1 MASIFIQIPSYRDL
15 ELPKTIADAVAK
27 ASGKHRLVFGVHNC
41 VAFPNEIPISS
52 VESDAVSIRCIE
64 SIAPNNIGLQLS
76 RYIANEAYSGED
88 YYLQIDAHMRFMKNW
103 DELAI
108 SDLEHYQN
116 MGIEKPLISGY
127 PPSYHYRGGSEVL
140 EDKRVFHTTRMSF
153 LRDVAAFEKTYIPSQ
168 DAVVAPKGCVY
179 GTSVAGGMIFTIG
192 DFAKIK
198 PNKKIAFWGEEILIA
213 ARAFTHGFTPVL
225 PIRHLLWH
233 LYFDTQPD
241 GFTRRESVWGD
252 YPELWPELDRLSKL
266 ELIDIFDNARIGDDA
281 LGTERTLEDYG
292 NFAGLDFKNKRVTQR
307 WVP

>member
-27 ASGKHRLVFGVHNC
+27 ASGKHKLVFGVHNC
-41 VAFPNEIPISS
+41 VASPNEVPISS
-52 VESDAVSIRCIE
+52 VESDGVSIRCVE

-76 RYIANEAYSGED
+76 RYIANESYTGED
-88 YYLQIDAHMRFMKNW
+88 YYLQIDAHMRFMPNW

-108 SDLEHYQN
+108 ADLAHYIA
-116 MGIEKPLISGY
+116 MGISKPLISGY
-127 PPSYHYRGGSEVL
+127 PPSYHYRGDVESL
-140 EDKRVFHTTRMSF
+140 EDKTVFITTRMSF
-153 LRDVAAFEKTYIPSQ
+153 LEDPARFEKMYIPSQ
-168 DAVVAPKGCVY
+168 SAVVAPRGCVY
-179 GTSVAGGMIFTIG
+179 TASVAGGYIFTTG
-192 DFAKIK
+192 DFATIK

-213 ARAFTHGFTPVL
+213 ARAFTHGFDLVSPVHH
-225 PIRHLLWH
+225 IVWH
-233 LYFDTQPD
+233 LYANTQPD
-241 GFTRRESVWGD
+241 GLTRRHSVWAD

-281 LGTERTLEDYG
+281 LGTARSLEDYG